1 MQIGVEC
8 RFKRRIANVSDV
20 ITSVMLKMRKHIS
33 YLTSSMTTYRYKIG
47 LTNENKLTAKIV
59 I

>member
-1 MQIGVEC
+1 MQIRVER

-33 YLTSSMTTYRYKIG
+33 YLTSSMTTYSNKIG